1 MPDQQPPTGPQ
12 GAQSGSGDDPWQN
25 PGEQGLFAN
34 QGAQPGSSPAGGTE
48 SVDTAAM
55 VTAPA
60 PSGGT
65 GRTALIAGGAAAAV
79 LLVGGGVY
87 AYSVSGNDTS
97 EALDCYIPA
106 SAAFFLEVDADP
118 SAGQKSD
125 AFKIA
130 RKFPTLGAPTDHED
144 LRRWLVEAAE
154 SGQDTTDQRW
164 KEIEKWIGDRVA
176 VAVMPGG
183 SDSATA
189 VPLIAMQAEDEG
201 AAESFLKKASAQQQA
216 QSGSPLDYVVSDG
229 WVYVRTGEEE
239 SGPKT
244 QALLDEA
251 KRSSLFDSKTYQQD
265 MKTVGEKGILSGWV
279 DVAKVAPLVETANA
293 QAGNLDSR
301 TQMKGLIEQGIA
313 GHGAWALRFDGDAVE
328 VTGEMRD
335 VSPKTGQQ
343 GEAGVAKLPD
353 DTLMAFGVT
362 GMGKTLT
369 GVWQQALQASG
380 GQDPTQMLSQLE
392 QAYGLSLPD
401 DLEALLGTS
410 FTLAVGGSGTVVA
423 PEIGAKV
430 VTDAS
435 DTAGPLQALS
445 KLMTQAGM
453 PLQHST
459 TEGGYTIATT
469 SGYAKKLGTDGNLAS
484 TDRFKKAVPKA
495 DGAGM
500 VLYADV
506 AGILK
511 TYGEALTQ
519 GMPVPPELSKID
531 AIGLSSTV
539 KDNGDSS
546 FSLRLTTR

>member
-12 GAQSGSGDDPWQN
+12 GSQPGAGDDPWQN
-25 PGEQGLFAN
+25 PGDQGLFAN

-48 SVDTAAM
+48 SVDTATM
-55 VTAPA
+55 VTAPT
-60 PSGGT
+60 PSGGP

-87 AYSVSGNDTS
+87 AYSVSGNETS
-97 EALDCYIPA
+97 EDLDCYIPA

-118 SAGQKSD
+118 SAGQKLD

-144 LRRWLVEAAE
+144 LRRWLVEAAGGNQGAAGE
-154 SGQDTTDQRW
+154 EW
-164 KEIEKWIGDRVA
+164 KEVEKWIGDRVA

-183 SDSATA
+183 SGSATA
-189 VPLIAMQAEDEG
+189 VPLIVLQTEDEG
-201 AAESFLKKASAQQQA
+201 AAESFLKKSSAKQQT
-216 QSGSPLDYVVSDG
+216 QSGSPLDYVVSEG
-229 WVYVRTGEEE
+229 WAYVRPGEET
-239 SGPKT
+239 GTKT
-244 QALLDEA
+244 QTLLDEA
-251 KRSSLFDSKTYQQD
+251 KRSSLFDSKTYQED
-265 MKTVGEKGILSGWV
+265 MKTVGEKGILTGWV
-279 DVAKVAPLVETANA
+279 DVGKVAPLLETANE
-293 QAGNLDSR
+293 QSGNLESR
-301 TQMKGLIEQGIA
+301 AQMKALMGQGIA

-335 VSPKTGQQ
+335 VSPKTEQQ

-353 DTLMAFGVT
+353 DTLLAFGAT
-362 GMGKTLT
+362 GMGKTVA
-369 GVWQQALQASG
+369 GAWQQALQASG
-380 GQDPTQMLSQLE
+380 GQDPTQMLAQFE
-392 QAYGLSLPD
+392 KVYGLSLPD

-410 FTLAVGGSGTVVA
+410 FTLAVGGSGTVAA
-423 PEIGAKV
+423 PEVGAKV
-430 VTDAS
+430 MTEAS

-459 TEGGYTIATT
+459 TKGGYTIATT

-495 DGAGM
+495 DGAGT

-506 AGILK
+506 AGILEK
-511 TYGEALTQ
+511 YGTALTQ
-519 GMPVPPELSKID
+519 GVPVPPELSKID
-531 AIGLSSTV
+531 AIGMSSTV